1 MGDLIEQKKIISAEQ
16 TEQVIIKALVDC
28 MIKHKGLH
36 ETSDA
41 VLDALHNIPAVDAVP
56 VVNGKWESKNRNMYG
71 AISGLCSICGM
82 YAGLWLRNMPYK
94 YCPYCG
100 AKMDGEENVK

>member
-41 VLDALHNIPAVDAVP
+41 VLDALHNIPAADAVP
-56 VVNGKWESKNRNMYG
+56 VVHGKWKMVG
-71 AISGLCSICGM
+71 ADKRGRGGIFVCSACDKCS
-82 YAGLWLRNMPYK
+82 AFTCD
-94 YCPYCG
+94 YCPNCG
-100 AKMDGEENVK
+100 AKMDEEGDAE